1 MKSALVKGL
10 ILLLLSAW
18 WMAPSAAGQGL
29 GQAHGDPQYPQSIIE
44 HSYQQTASRDTTLL
58 DDAWQRNLNPFK
70 PGNTIKSSEIKCS
83 IVEWVD
89 SPPKPELTVVCP
101 PPEIFAPLRVF
112 LKFSW
117 VDSKDVPKDAAKV
130 VAKPRAETK
139 IQLGKANIKVF
150 LKISKDA
157 DDSAKEKWV
166 AFNAL
171 QAFAIVP
178 SETGSPHRQ

>member
-1 MKSALVKGL
+1 
-10 ILLLLSAW
+10 
-18 WMAPSAAGQGL
+18 MAPLAAGQGL
-29 GQAHGDPQYPQSIIE
+29 GQPRGDPQYSQAAIE
-44 HSYQQTASRDTTLL
+44 HTYEQTAPRDTTLL
-58 DDAWQRNLNPFK
+58 EDAWQKNQNPFK
-70 PGNTIKSSEIKCS
+70 PGNSIKSSEIKCS
-83 IVEWVD
+83 IVEWAD
-89 SPPKPELTVVCP
+89 NPPKPELTVVCP

-117 VDSKDVPKDAAKV
+117 VDAKDVPKDAAKV

-150 LKISKDA
+150 LKFAKDA

-178 SETGSPHRQ
+178 SETASPHHQ

>member
-1 MKSALVKGL
+1 MKTTLEKGL
-10 ILLLLSAW
+10 ILVLLFAG
-18 WMAPSAAGQGL
+18 WMAPYAAGQ
-29 GQAHGDPQYPQSIIE
+29 ARGDPQYPNSITQPPRQALT
-44 HSYQQTASRDTTLL
+44 SDTTLP
-58 DDAWQRNLNPFK
+58 DDEWQRNQNPFK
-70 PGNTIKSSEIKCS
+70 TGNAIRSSDIKCS

-89 SPPKPELTVVCP
+89 TPPKPELTVVCP

-117 VDSKDVPKDAAKV
+117 VDSKDVPKDVAKV

-150 LKISKDA
+150 LKMSKDA
-157 DDSAKEKWV
+157 DDSGKEKWV

-178 SETGSPHRQ
+178 IETGTPHRP

>member
-1 MKSALVKGL
+1 MKTTFEKGL
-10 ILLLLSAW
+10 ILLLLFAGGKASE
-18 WMAPSAAGQGL
+18 AAGQGQ
-29 GQAHGDPQYPQSIIE
+29 GQARGDPQYPQAVME

-58 DDAWQRNLNPFK
+58 DDAWQRNQNPFK
-70 PGNTIKSSEIKCS
+70 PGNTLKSSEIKCS

-89 SPPKPELTVVCP
+89 SSPKPELTVVCP

-117 VDSKDVPKDAAKV
+117 VDSKDVPKDVARV

-139 IQLGKANIKVF
+139 IQLGNANIKVF

-157 DDSAKEKWV
+157 DDSGKEKWV

-178 SETGSPHRQ
+178 TETGSPHRQ

>member
-1 MKSALVKGL
+1 MKTTLEKGL
-10 ILLLLSAW
+10 ILLLLFAG
-18 WMAPSAAGQGL
+18 WMAPFAAGQGL
-29 GQAHGDPQYPQSIIE
+29 GQPRGDPQYQQSVIE
-44 HSYQQTASRDTTLL
+44 QSVQQTATREMTTP
-58 DDAWQRNLNPFK
+58 DDVWQRNQNPFK
-70 PGNTIKSSEIKCS
+70 PGNAVRSSDIKCS

-89 SPPKPELTVVCP
+89 TPPKPELTVVCP

-117 VDSKDVPKDAAKV
+117 VDSKDVPKDVAKV

-150 LKISKDA
+150 LKMSKDA
-157 DDSAKEKWV
+157 DDSGKEKWV